1 MFKYI
6 LASGEESI
14 NWMAIFALI
23 TFVLIF
29 VISAIAIFAKSKS
42 YINHMESL
50 PLDLDDDQSKL

>member
-29 VISAIAIFAKSKS
+29 TISAIAVFVKSKS
-42 YINHMESL
+42 YISHMESL
-50 PLDLDDDQSKL
+50 PLDDDQPKL